1 MVYSL
6 LTMDD
11 GTEIVYSHM
20 LPDGKIKV
28 YVERPDE
35 IDCFH
40 YATCWLPGCKWEN
53 IFGFTQEEI
62 DAFQSVI
69 NTHLHSLGYDK

>member
-1 MVYSL
+1 MMYSL

-28 YVERPDE
+28 YVERPD
-35 IDCFH
+35 
-40 YATCWLPGCKWEN
+40 
-53 IFGFTQEEI
+53 
-62 DAFQSVI
+62 
-69 NTHLHSLGYDK
+69 